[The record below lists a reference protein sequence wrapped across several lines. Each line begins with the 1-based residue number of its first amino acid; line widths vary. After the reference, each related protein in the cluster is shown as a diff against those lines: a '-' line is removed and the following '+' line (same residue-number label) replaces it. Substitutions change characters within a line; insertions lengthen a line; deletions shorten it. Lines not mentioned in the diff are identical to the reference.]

1 MRVLVATNNAKKRKE
16 LDSILHALGVETVTP
31 AELGINCEVEE
42 TGETFEENAMLKA
55 KNGAILAGIPAI
67 ADDSGLMVD
76 ALGGRPGVYS
86 RALRRRRARRCRPNA
101 ASALRTQGRDG
112 ARRKVCERH
121 RLLRER
127 RRLFHRARRVR
138 GPHCGRA
145 SWRRRFRGTIPIFYV
160 PEYGMTYSEMDP
172 ELKNR
177 ISHRGV
183 ALARFCERL
192 KQTREKDGSQ

>member
-16 LDSILHALGVETVTP
+16 LDSILHTLGVETVTP

-86 RALRRRRARRCRPNA
+86 ARYGGEGLDDA
-101 ASALRTQGRDG
+101 GRTL
-112 ARRKVCERH
+112 
-121 RLLRER
+121 RLLCE
-127 RRLFHRARRVR
+127 LKGVTARGAKFVSAIAYYANDGDCFTVR
-138 GPHCGRA
+138 GECAGRIADAPHGA
-145 SWRRRFRGTIPIFYV
+145 GGFGYDPIFYV

-183 ALARFCERL
+183 ALARFCERF

>member
-86 RALRRRRARRCRPNA
+86 ARYGGEGLDDA
-101 ASALRTQGRDG
+101 GRTL
-112 ARRKVCERH
+112 
-121 RLLRER
+121 RLLCE
-127 RRLFHRARRVR
+127 LKGVTARGAKFVSAIAYYANDGDCFTVR
-138 GPHCGRA
+138 GECAGRIADAPHGA
-145 SWRRRFRGTIPIFYV
+145 GGFGYDPIFYV

>member
-76 ALGGRPGVYS
+76 TLGGRPGVYS
-86 RALRRRRARRCRPNA
+86 ARYGGEGLDDA
-101 ASALRTQGRDG
+101 GRTL
-112 ARRKVCERH
+112 
-121 RLLRER
+121 RLLCE
-127 RRLFHRARRVR
+127 LKGVTARGAKFVSAIAYYANDGDCFTVR
-138 GPHCGRA
+138 GECAGRIADAPHGA
-145 SWRRRFRGTIPIFYV
+145 GGFGYDPIFYV

>member
-1 MRVLVATNNAKKRKE
+1 M
-16 LDSILHALGVETVTP
+16 
-31 AELGINCEVEE
+31 EE

-86 RALRRRRARRCRPNA
+86 ARYGGEGLDDA
-101 ASALRTQGRDG
+101 GRTL
-112 ARRKVCERH
+112 
-121 RLLRER
+121 RLLSE
-127 RRLFHRARRVR
+127 LKGVTARGAKFVSAIAYYANDGDCFTVR
-138 GPHCGRA
+138 GECAGRIADAPHGA
-145 SWRRRFRGTIPIFYV
+145 GGFGYDPIFYV

>member
-16 LDSILHALGVETVTP
+16 LDSILHTLGVETVTP

-86 RALRRRRARRCRPNA
+86 ARYGGEGLDDA
-101 ASALRTQGRDG
+101 GRTL
-112 ARRKVCERH
+112 
-121 RLLRER
+121 RLLCE
-127 RRLFHRARRVR
+127 LKGVTARGAKFVSAIAYYANDGDCFTVR
-138 GPHCGRA
+138 GECAGRIADAPHGA
-145 SWRRRFRGTIPIFYV
+145 GGFGYDPIFYV

>member
-86 RALRRRRARRCRPNA
+86 ARYGGEGLDDA
-101 ASALRTQGRDG
+101 GRTL
-112 ARRKVCERH
+112 
-121 RLLRER
+121 RLLCE
-127 RRLFHRARRVR
+127 LKGVTARGAKFVSAIAYYANDGDCFTVR
-138 GPHCGRA
+138 GECAGRIA
-145 SWRRRFRGTIPIFYV
+145 DAPYGAGGFGYDPIFYV